1 MPKKITVYVLN
12 IYVLSLSNS
21 LFFFSYRGCTGDFEH
36 KLSRNFGIVYGVKFW
51 GCNTHYA
58 SNIGKHSPKFWYKK
72 DAIQRDWES
81 SLRYLTC
88 LPKDDIMRKVITA
101 FDFSKNTHINNI
113 MSSQQSETKKI
124 DFRIKK
130 NSWSF

>member
-1 MPKKITVYVLN
+1 
-12 IYVLSLSNS
+12 
-21 LFFFSYRGCTGDFEH
+21 
-36 KLSRNFGIVYGVKFW
+36 
-51 GCNTHYA
+51 
-58 SNIGKHSPKFWYKK
+58 
-72 DAIQRDWES
+72 
-81 SLRYLTC
+81 
-88 LPKDDIMRKVITA
+88 MRKVITA